1 MLSLLDHYADMEAG
15 LRALLFR
22 LVDGFNPS
30 EVAEVDEFIEAR
42 EYGLALETLA
52 AVLVDESKEF
62 DGSVV
67 ETIQEL
73 ARAMNMEDSEIIKGI
88 VAGHQQQRGMA
99 M

>member
-1 MLSLLDHYADMEAG
+1 MLGFSDHYTNMEIG
-15 LRALLFR
+15 LRALLSKV
-22 LVDGFNPS
+22 VDEFNPS

-52 AVLVDESKEF
+52 AILIDESKEF

-73 ARAMNMEDSEIIKGI
+73 ALAMNMEDSEAIKHII
-88 VAGHQQQRGMA
+88 AGHQQQRGMA